1 MDTSSVIMNKKTVK
15 YGVAGGI
22 MGACL
27 GIPGLGMVAGMAHAN
42 KDKIKQ
48 WSKSLDENGGI

>member
-1 MDTSSVIMNKKTVK
+1 MNKKTVK